1 MLWLKFTQ
9 YLENCTV
16 LTRDKKQACT
26 WILNNISQGIIM
38 KLHSQ
43 LDILCLRY
51 QRCLRYNRGLRSK
64 LPCISFVGNAVLHIC
79 IPSLFIKIKLKPTN
93 NSKN

>member
-1 MLWLKFTQ
+1 MTWLKFRQ
-9 YLENCTV
+9 YLENHTV
-16 LTRDKKQACT
+16 LTRDRNEAC
-26 WILNNISQGIIM
+26 ILKNNSHGIIV

-43 LDILCLRY
+43 RDTLWLRY

-64 LPCISFVGNAVLHIC
+64 LPCISFVGNAVLHTA
-79 IPSLFIKIKLKPTN
+79 SLFIKIKLKPTN

>member
-1 MLWLKFTQ
+1 M
-9 YLENCTV
+9 

-26 WILNNISQGIIM
+26 CILKNISDGSIV

-43 LDILCLRY
+43 LDTLWHRY
-51 QRCLRYNRGLRSK
+51 QRCIRYNRGLRSK
-64 LPCISFVGNAVLHIC
+64 LPCISFVGNAVLHIH
-79 IPSLFIKIKLKPTN
+79 IPSLCIKIKLKPTN